1 MDHRMRA
8 RMDGVLCLTILTEAL
23 RSNCRC
29 DSLSEITMDR
39 RSLAHVSIAPTT
51 KQSDVAGLITADAAQ
66 AAKLYALYNKGEDFS
81 GEYHSVFQFKT
92 DKNRRI
98 PAAGLSIQGTA
109 LPDYLNEAANLAQF
123 VLVTNRKARSFQG
136 ARGRVVLI
144 QWSNFKT
151 LLTNPRMFAAIG
163 RKIQEAVLESL
174 DVYFSMPPAPST
186 NVPRQVSA
194 QVPRQGGATNGKR
207 RRQPPVRHTFQPA
220 DSNSDDE

>member
-66 AAKLYALYNKGEDFS
+66 AAKLYALYNKGEDVS
-81 GEYHSVFQFKT
+81 
-92 DKNRRI
+92 
-98 PAAGLSIQGTA
+98 GTA

-174 DVYFSMPPAPST
+174 DVHFSMPPAPST